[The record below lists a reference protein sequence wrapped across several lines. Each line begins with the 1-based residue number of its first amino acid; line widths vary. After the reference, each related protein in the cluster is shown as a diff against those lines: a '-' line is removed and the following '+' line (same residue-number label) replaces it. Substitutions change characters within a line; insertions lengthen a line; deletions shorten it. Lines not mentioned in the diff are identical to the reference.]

1 MISIIPLSGAM
12 LLLYWIR
19 YVIRKRKEQPLAVPV
34 LFTCF
39 FLPKLNLLKVSSIST
54 AGIRIDDFLALG
66 LLILALTD
74 RRTWKNKMIRRG
86 VGMLIVLSA
95 VNLLSVV
102 LSRMRGYDNQILLS
116 VMMVIRKF
124 EYFSFALTG
133 IYIARRLKNPYK
145 TFMEEFTL
153 MSVMHLLPGI
163 LQVLG
168 KCTYAV
174 SGAESPDFFQGI
186 AVSTFNGYYE
196 YGMFLCFGCAV
207 FMCDFLKHRSGL
219 SLAMVPVTMVM
230 LVLSESRSALLVGFF
245 LILLAVF
252 LPLRARASRPA
263 MAIGGYGLLAAAG
276 AGLLLL
282 SGLVEIRSL
291 GRFAT
296 VSLDSFLAYWKEVL
310 IRWGNLP
317 QYVNMVR
324 TGYFE
329 FDAIDDLGYLHKIAD
344 WSAATRFLK
353 WGAAL
358 DGLRMYPLL
367 GYGTGLTHVM
377 DGNYFKLLGETGLL
391 GTGLWL
397 GFYGYFM
404 HAVYKLRRQTRIGKA
419 LFLMMAGILIN
430 SLFLDMFEASKPME
444 LLWMVVGGA
453 IAGNVGDGSV
463 VPHSCNEQ
471 NRNQRRPHCGLR
483 PCSR

>member
-19 YVIRKRKEQPLAVPV
+19 YIIWKRKEQPLAVPI

-54 AGIRIDDFLALG
+54 AGIRIDDFMALG
-66 LLILALTD
+66 LLILAMTD
-74 RRTWKNKMIRRG
+74 KRTWKNRYIRRG
-86 VGMLIVLSA
+86 IQILIVLSA

-133 IYIARRLKNPYK
+133 MYAVYRLKNPYK
-145 TFMEEFTL
+145 TFMQEFTL

-168 KCTYAV
+168 KCSYAV
-174 SGAESPDFFQGI
+174 SGVESPDFFQGI

-207 FMCDFLKHRSGL
+207 FMCDFLKYRSKL
-219 SLAMVPVTMVM
+219 SLAMVPVTLVM

-245 LILLAVF
+245 LIVLAVLF
-252 LPLRARASRPA
+252 PLRSRMTRPA
-263 MAIGGYGLLAAAG
+263 MAIAGYGILAVLG
-276 AGLLLL
+276 GGLLLL
-282 SGLVEIRSL
+282 SGFVEIRSL

-296 VSLDSFLAYWKEVL
+296 VSLDSFFAYWKEVL
-310 IRWGNLP
+310 IKWGNFP
-317 QYVNMVR
+317 QYVKMVQ
-324 TGYFE
+324 TSYFE
-329 FDAIDDLGYLHKIAD
+329 FDAIDELGYLYKIAD

-358 DGLRMYPLL
+358 DGLRLYPVL

-377 DGNYFKLLGETGLL
+377 DGNYIKLLGETGLL

-404 HAVYKLRRQTRIGKA
+404 HAVYQVRRKTKLGKA
-419 LFLMMAGILIN
+419 LFLMMVGILVN

-444 LLWMVVGGA
+444 LLWLVVGGV
-453 IAGNVGDGSV
+453 IAFGGYASDKSATAVDS
-463 VPHSCNEQ
+463 E
-471 NRNQRRPHCGLR
+471 LR
-483 PCSR
+483 SPLPKP

>member
-19 YVIRKRKEQPLAVPV
+19 YIIWKRKEQPLAVPI

-39 FLPKLNLLKVSSIST
+39 FLPKINLLKVSAIST
-54 AGIRIDDFLALG
+54 AGIRVDDFLALA
-66 LLILALTD
+66 LLILAATD
-74 RRTWKNKMIRRG
+74 SRTWKNKHIRRG
-86 VGMLIVLSA
+86 ILFLIALSA
-95 VNLLSVV
+95 VSLLSVV
-102 LSRMRGYDNQILLS
+102 LSRIRGYDNQILLS
-116 VMMVIRKF
+116 ILIVIRRF

-133 IYIARRLKNPYK
+133 IYIVYRLKNPYK
-145 TFMEEFTL
+145 TFLGEFTL
-153 MSVMHLLPGI
+153 MSVMHILPGI

-174 SGAESPDFFQGI
+174 SGSESADFFQGLAI
-186 AVSTFNGYYE
+186 STFNGYYE

-207 FMCDFLKHRSGL
+207 FMCDFLKHRNRISF
-219 SLAMVPVTMVM
+219 AMIPVTLVM
-230 LVLSESRSALLVGFF
+230 LVVSKSRSGLVVGLF

-252 LPLRARASRPA
+252 FPLRKRMTRPA
-263 MAIGGYGLLAAAG
+263 LAIAGYGILAVLG
-276 AGLLLL
+276 GGLLLL
-282 SGLVEIRSL
+282 SGFVEIRSM

-310 IRWGNLP
+310 IKWGNFP
-317 QYVNMVR
+317 QYVKMVQ
-324 TGYFE
+324 TSYFE

-358 DGLRMYPLL
+358 DGLRMYPVL
-367 GYGTGLTHVM
+367 GYGSGLTHVM
-377 DGNYFKLLGETGLL
+377 DGNYIKLLAETGLL

-397 GFYGYFM
+397 GMYGYYM
-404 HAVYKLRRQTRIGKA
+404 RAVYQVRRQTKLAKA
-419 LFLMMAGILIN
+419 LFLMMIGVLIS

-444 LLWMVVGGA
+444 MLWMIVGGT
-453 IAGNVGDGSV
+453 IAFGNRSSDNIATAVDS
-463 VPHSCNEQ
+463 E
-471 NRNQRRPHCGLR
+471 
-483 PCSR
+483 